1 MNTSRTIP
9 VIVITSI
16 LVLHQLSN
24 AQTVENNGEAS
35 IITYEKEFFDRY
47 NSVTLLDM
55 LRIIPGVKEILD
67 ESGGDSDQNERGFG
81 SGGDQIL
88 LNGRRLAGKSNNID
102 DTLSRFSASQI
113 EKIELIRGAAS
124 GLDVQSQGLVIN
136 ISTFDDSNTS
146 TTFVQVGTRYTVDH
160 IFQPRFLI
168 SHSGSTGGFDYSLS
182 VAREDNGFF
191 FTRDEQFFDANDTQ
205 TGDRFIDGNSRFL
218 NYKFNTNLSYAFE
231 GGAELRLNGL
241 YEPGRSFGE
250 ELRESSN
257 DPLNPAFWDVDND
270 IDNWEVGGDYSID
283 LGFLGQLKALFVI
296 NQNKQD
302 GGVNRFRGNAAT
314 LFENNR
320 EISTEDDREKIF
332 RASLTEKITEKQ
344 SLEFGSEVAINTSK
358 RLFINSD
365 RAAGTDPFIVNN
377 EDNVDIKE
385 NRYDIFAHHTYNI
398 SPKLVLQSSLTTEF
412 SKIVADNIFPNG
424 NVDRRD
430 TRFTYL
436 KPRFNLR
443 FDVDPRN
450 QIRATVEKKVS
461 QLDFDNFVTFF
472 DRQSNAF
479 NFGNTNIRPEQ
490 LWRFSTAYEHRFAN
504 DGGSLEFEL
513 FYENY
518 TDYISKVDFTSYLD
532 VNSNVI
538 EADAFFALP
547 PTPALRTLVDNGSG
561 FASKSGNIDSAKGYG
576 VTVQGSL
583 RLGFV
588 GIDDAVFGATY
599 TYEKVEVIDQ
609 FLFDVRSFDGHSEHS
624 ISINFRH
631 DITDLGL
638 TYGVEA
644 EIESDNTTHDI
655 DFRWRRKPAAQF
667 LAFAE
672 YNILENLKARI
683 ELENITGVRSRSIFL
698 RYQDQIRFGDLA
710 SRTERHTTNTQEI
723 TFLLQGTF

>member
-1 MNTSRTIP
+1 MPIIVLSTIFGFHH
-9 VIVITSI
+9 I
-16 LVLHQLSN
+16 SN

-35 IITYEKEFFDRY
+35 IVTYEKEFFDRY

-55 LRIIPGVKEILD
+55 LRIIPGVTEILD
-67 ESGGDSDQNERGFG
+67 DSGGDDQNERGFG

-113 EKIELIRGAAS
+113 EKIELIRGATS

-136 ISTFDDSNTS
+136 ISTFDTADTS
-146 TTFVQVGTRYTVDH
+146 TTFLQVGTRYTIDH
-160 IFQPRFLI
+160 IFQPRFLV
-168 SHSGSTGGFDYSLS
+168 SHSGSVDRFNYSVS
-182 VAREDNGFF
+182 AAREDNGFF
-191 FTRDEQFFDANDTQ
+191 FTRDEQFYDANDNQ
-205 TGDRFIDGNSRFL
+205 TGDRFVDGNSRFV

-250 ELRESSN
+250 ELRESSS
-257 DPLNPAFWDVDND
+257 DPLSPALWDVDSD
-270 IDNWEVGGDYSID
+270 VDNWEVGGDYSVD
-283 LGFLGQLKALFVI
+283 LGFLGQLKALFVV
-296 NQNKQD
+296 NQNKRD
-302 GGVNRFRGNAAT
+302 GGVNRFRGAAAT

-320 EISTEDDREKIF
+320 EVSTKDDREKIF
-332 RASLTEKITEKQ
+332 RASLTEKITDKQ
-344 SLEFGSEVAINTSK
+344 SLEFGGEVAINTSK
-358 RLFINSD
+358 RFFINSD
-365 RAAGTDPFIVNN
+365 RSAGSDPFIVNN

-398 SPKLVLQSSLTTEF
+398 SSRLVLQSSLTTEF

-424 NVDRRD
+424 NIDRRD
-430 TRFTYL
+430 TSFTYL

-443 FDVDPRN
+443 FDVDPQN
-450 QIRATVEKKVS
+450 QIRATVEKTVS

-472 DRQSNAF
+472 DRQSNTF

-490 LWRFSTAYEHRFAN
+490 MWRFSAAYEHRFAN
-504 DGGSLEFEL
+504 DGGSLEIEL
-513 FYENY
+513 FYEDY
-518 TDYISKVDFTSYLD
+518 SDYISKVDFTDYQNFDGLS
-532 VNSNVI
+532 VG
-538 EADAFFALP
+538 ADAFFALP
-547 PTPALRTLVDNGSG
+547 PTPALRMVVQNGSG
-561 FASKSGNIDSAKGYG
+561 FASKLGNIDSAKGYG
-576 VTVQGSL
+576 ATVQGSM

-588 GIDDAVFGATY
+588 GIDDAVLSATY
-599 TYEKVEVIDQ
+599 TYEKVEVTDQ

-624 ISINFRH
+624 INLNFRH

-638 TYGVEA
+638 TYGLEV

-655 DFRWRRKPAAQF
+655 DFRWKRKPAAEF

-672 YNILENLKARI
+672 YNILQNLKARL
-683 ELENITGVRSRSIFL
+683 ELENITGVRSRSTFL
-698 RYQDQIRFGDLA
+698 RYNDQIRFDDLS

-723 TFLLQGTF
+723 TILLQGTF